1 MVHEQPD
8 AQPGDPA
15 RTAASGLLTPSGDH
29 GRAPPIDAMP
39 APGGAR
45 LRFDRRP
52 LVLFGGV
59 ALLAAAMVAGIALGA
74 VRVPLAD
81 IWSVLLGEQAG
92 PQRYIIVNLRLPRV
106 LLAALVG
113 MNLAIAG
120 MILQSVTRNPLADP
134 HLLGISA
141 GGGLAAVLALK
152 LAPTTAVAN
161 LPPFAFAGSLL
172 GAAIVYLLAWRG
184 GVSPTRL
191 VLAGVAVGALFAA
204 FTTGLLLPSTLTIQ
218 AIMSWLAGGL
228 YARSWPYVR
237 ILAPYSAV
245 GGLLALLLAR
255 RLDVL
260 ALGDEPAAV
269 LGVRVQRLRALLT
282 GLAALLTGSA
292 VAVAG
297 LIGFVGLIV
306 PHIAR
311 MLVGAGHRY
320 ALPLAALLGGALLVS
335 ADIIA
340 RTVAAPRELPVG
352 IVTAAIGAPFFLYLL
367 RRNA

>member
-1 MVHEQPD
+1 M
-8 AQPGDPA
+8 
-15 RTAASGLLTPSGDH
+15 
-29 GRAPPIDAMP
+29 
-39 APGGAR
+39 
-45 LRFDRRP
+45 
-52 LVLFGGV
+52 
-59 ALLAAAMVAGIALGA
+59 
-74 VRVPLAD
+74 
-81 IWSVLLGEQAG
+81 
-92 PQRYIIVNLRLPRV
+92 
-106 LLAALVG
+106 
-113 MNLAIAG
+113 
-120 MILQSVTRNPLADP
+120 
-134 HLLGISA
+134 
-141 GGGLAAVLALK
+141 
-152 LAPTTAVAN
+152 
-161 LPPFAFAGSLL
+161 
-172 GAAIVYLLAWRG
+172 
-184 GVSPTRL
+184 
-191 VLAGVAVGALFAA
+191 
-204 FTTGLLLPSTLTIQ
+204 
-218 AIMSWLAGGL
+218 
-228 YARSWPYVR
+228 
-237 ILAPYSAV
+237 
-245 GGLLALLLAR
+245 
-255 RLDVL
+255 L